1 MDKSTPS
8 FTEFDPRHIKFQS
21 KVINDIDT
29 NLDYSIGTH
38 ELLFSGSVGSAK
50 SLLAAHIIVKH
61 CLKHTR
67 AKVGIGRR
75 SLPDIKTTLFALIVE
90 HLEDELLNEHIE
102 SITYNTA
109 QVRFKNGS
117 MIEAIS
123 WADKKYKKFRSRTY
137 SMFCFE
143 EAVENTGDD
152 VQAFTEAR
160 QRVGRLPHI
169 KQNLI
174 LYLTN
179 PDSPAHVLYKYFFET
194 VSPTRHVYMSLTE
207 QNPFLPRTYIEQLK
221 RDLSPKEA
229 LRMLYGQWVEIDTE
243 RIYYAYSSE
252 VNFKKQIYNIN
263 PYLSISLSFD
273 FNIGI
278 GKPMSCVIS
287 QYDKQKDEFHFF
299 DEIVI
304 HGSRTETILE
314 EIAARNILETAHA
327 FEIHGDATGAARS
340 TASKWS
346 NYDIIDQFLANYKTK
361 TGLKL
366 NYQLLVPK
374 SNPPI
379 KERHNVVNAYCEN
392 MKAERRLFVYEKAKT
407 LHEGMKLTAL
417 KKGAEYIEDDSKE
430 WQHSTT
436 ALGYRVCYTVR
447 NKVIVKAGNI

>member
-8 FTEFDPRHIKFQS
+8 FTEFDPTHIKFQS
-21 KVINDIDT
+21 QVIDDIDS
-29 NLDYSIGTH
+29 NFDYSIGTH
-38 ELLFSGSVGSAK
+38 ECLFSGSVGSSK
-50 SLLAAHIIVKH
+50 SLLAAHLIIKH
-61 CLKHTR
+61 CLQHTK

-90 HLEDELLNEHIE
+90 HLEDELLNQHIE

-137 SMFCFE
+137 SMFVFE

-152 VQAFTEAR
+152 AQAFTEAR

-179 PDSPAHVLYKYFFET
+179 PDSPAHILYKYFFD
-194 VSPTRHVYMSLTE
+194 SASKTRHVYMSRTE
-207 QNPFLPRTYIEQLK
+207 QNPFLPKTYIEQLK

-229 LRMLYGQWVEIDTE
+229 RRMLYGEWIEIDTE
-243 RIYYAYSSE
+243 RIYYAYNSE
-252 VNFKKQIYNIN
+252 INFKKQAYTIRHDLPI
-263 PYLSISLSFD
+263 SIAFD
-273 FNIGI
+273 FNIGV
-278 GKPMSCVIS
+278 GKPMSCVLS
-287 QYDKQKDEFHFF
+287 QYDLSTDIFHFF

-314 EIAARNILETAHA
+314 ELSARNILESAHR

-340 TASKWS
+340 PASKWS
-346 NYDIIDQFLANYKTK
+346 NYEIIDQFLANYNTK
-361 TGLKL
+361 LNQKL

-379 KERHNVVNAYCEN
+379 KERHNIVNAYCEN
-392 MKAERRLFVYEKAKT
+392 MKGERRLFIYEKSKT

-436 ALGYRVCYTVR
+436 ALGYRVCFTSK
-447 NKVIVKAGNI
+447 NKVIMKAGNI